1 MKQLFIL
8 TAGLWL
14 TGSAWAETAYVT
26 DKLQLNMYATQDL
39 VGNSLQ
45 KLRSG
50 DKVEVLS
57 RAGRVAEV
65 KADSGQQGWVKD
77 LYLVADEPAR
87 ARINQLERSNEV
99 LEGTVKKLRAQV
111 TAEKDKLKQ
120 LLNVQDG
127 SEDQQ
132 ASTAA
137 ELEKLRSEKDKLESR
152 LSAYGMNVPLSWL
165 LTAVLIA
172 LAGGIVSCWIW
183 IDRRSRS
190 RHGGYRIY

>member
-8 TAGLWL
+8 TAGLWPK
-14 TGSAWAETAYVT
+14 GSAWAETAYVT
-26 DKLQLNMYATQDL
+26 DKLQLNIYATQDL
-39 VGNSLQ
+39 DGASLK

-65 KADSGQQGWVKD
+65 KVDSGQQGWVKN

-87 ARINQLERSNEV
+87 ARINQLERSNEG
-99 LEGTVKKLRAQV
+99 LEGTVKKLREQV
-111 TAEKDKLKQ
+111 TAEKDKLKE
-120 LLNVQDG
+120 LLDVQDG
-127 SEDQQ
+127 SEDQGV
-132 ASTAA
+132 STAA
-137 ELEKLRSEKDKLESR
+137 ELEKLRSENNKLETR

-183 IDRRSRS
+183 IDRRNRS
-190 RHGGYRIY
+190 RHGGYRVY

>member
-1 MKQLFIL
+1 MKKLIIL

-14 TGSAWAETAYVT
+14 AGSAWAETAYVT

-39 VGNSLQ
+39 GGSSLK

-57 RAGRVAEV
+57 RNGMVAEV
-65 KADSGQQGWVKD
+65 KADSGQQGWVKN

-87 ARINQLERSNEV
+87 SRINQLERLNEG
-99 LEGTVKKLRAQV
+99 LEDTVKKLRAQV
-111 TAEKDKLKQ
+111 TAEKNKMKE

-127 SEDQQ
+127 SEEQRV
-132 ASTAA
+132 SSAA
-137 ELEKLRSEKDKLESR
+137 ELEKLISDNDKLESR
-152 LSAYGMNVPLSWL
+152 LAAYGMNVPLSWL

-172 LAGGIVSCWIW
+172 VAGGIVSCWYW
-183 IDRRSRS
+183 IDRRSRN
-190 RHGGYRIY
+190 RHGGYRVY

>member
-1 MKQLFIL
+1 MKKLIIL

-14 TGSAWAETAYVT
+14 AGSAWAETAYVT

-39 VGNSLQ
+39 GGSSLK

-57 RAGRVAEV
+57 RNGMVAEV
-65 KADSGQQGWVKD
+65 KADSGQQGWVKN

-87 ARINQLERSNEV
+87 SRINQLERLNEG
-99 LEGTVKKLRAQV
+99 LEDTVIKLRAQV
-111 TAEKDKLKQ
+111 TAEKNKMKE

-127 SEDQQ
+127 SEEQRV
-132 ASTAA
+132 SSAA
-137 ELEKLRSEKDKLESR
+137 ELEKLISDNDKLESR
-152 LSAYGMNVPLSWL
+152 LAAYGMNVPLSWL

-172 LAGGIVSCWIW
+172 VAGGIVSCWYW

-190 RHGGYRIY
+190 RHGGYRVY

>member
-1 MKQLFIL
+1 MKKLIIL

-14 TGSAWAETAYVT
+14 AGSAWAETAYVT

-39 VGNSLQ
+39 GGSSLK

-57 RAGRVAEV
+57 RNGMVAEV
-65 KADSGQQGWVKD
+65 KADSGQQGWVKN

-87 ARINQLERSNEV
+87 SRINQLERLNEG
-99 LEGTVKKLRAQV
+99 LEDTVIKLRAQV
-111 TAEKDKLKQ
+111 TAEKNKMKE

-127 SEDQQ
+127 SEEQRV
-132 ASTAA
+132 SSAA
-137 ELEKLRSEKDKLESR
+137 ELEKLISDNDKLESR
-152 LSAYGMNVPLSWL
+152 LAAYGMNVPLSWL

-172 LAGGIVSCWIW
+172 VAGGIVSCWYW
-183 IDRRSRS
+183 IDRRSRN
-190 RHGGYRIY
+190 RHGGYRVY